1 MSAGD
6 VVVAV
11 VADDYDGNNEN
22 YAWSST
28 PAETWVEGPPNGGA
42 AGGGSFVQ
50 AAHTVLSANRTG
62 FTVTLNRLYGGNSVF
77 NVLAAA
83 FTGTDGVGASVSS
96 ADFATGAAALTFDT
110 LHDNSAIVYIV
121 ADQAT
126 VDGTSRVHRTVNGYT
141 PSAGNGL
148 ELRYY
153 ADTRGWYAVY
163 IAVIPDAGPAGAKT
177 VGMTAPTGQRYSMAA
192 VEVRGTAA
200 APAYSASVGVSG
212 AGSLTVAGVPGGSRA
227 VDLSGAG
234 SLTSPGQ
241 VGVVS
246 TVAFAGS
253 GALAAGATASAGASA
268 GVSGAGVL
276 AASGVSGLT
285 ASPVFAGSG
294 ALSGV
299 VLESGAASPV
309 LAGTGA
315 LAATAGVAVDGQAW
329 FAGAGTLS
337 ATTASPYDGAPV
349 CSPVLTLTTPPPLL
363 TLTTPNPSL
372 ELICPS

>member
-1 MSAGD
+1 MATPPTLLGSYECPSPSWDSTLNDPRVTPAFDVSAGD

-11 VADDYDGNNEN
+11 VADDYDANNEN

-28 PAETWVEGPPNGGA
+28 PSETWIEGPPNGGA
-42 AGGGSFVQ
+42 AGVGSFVQ

-62 FTVTLNRLYGGNSVF
+62 FTVTGTRVAGGESAWNL
-77 NVLAAA
+77 LAAA

-110 LHDNSAIVYIV
+110 LYDNSAIVYVV

-126 VDGTSRVHRTVNGYT
+126 VDGTTRTHRTVNGHT

-153 ADTRGWYAVY
+153 ADARGWYAVY
-163 IAVIPDAGPAGAKT
+163 IAVIPDAGPAGSKT

-192 VEVRGTAA
+192 VEVRGAAA
-200 APAYSASVGVSG
+200 APAYSASVGV
-212 AGSLTVAGVPGGSRA
+212 
-227 VDLSGAG
+227 SGAG

-285 ASPVFAGSG
+285 
-294 ALSGV
+294 
-299 VLESGAASPV
+299 ASPV

-363 TLTTPNPSL
+363 TLTTPSPSL